1 MQHIPY
7 GVYEKYVKRP
17 LDLVLSCLAFVFLSP
32 FLIVIALLIKIDMG
46 SPVIFKQRRIG
57 LQDKEFT
64 VYKFRSM
71 TDTRDK
77 NGIFLPDDMRLT
89 RLGRF
94 IRKTSIDELPS
105 LINIIKGDMAIIGPR
120 PLPVRY
126 LSRYTPE
133 QRRRH
138 EIRPGLSDPATVNGR
153 NRQSWE
159 QQFAEDI
166 WYVDHVTFLT
176 DVKTIGKT
184 IQIVLNHRGAVAEDG
199 GARGEFIGIADRDSL
214 CTDQEG
220 NYMKL

>member
-1 MQHIPY
+1 MQHIPF
-7 GVYEKYVKRP
+7 GVYEEYFKRP
-17 LDLVLSCLAFVFLSP
+17 LDFVLSCLAFVFLSP
-32 FLIVIALLIKIDMG
+32 VLIVTALLIKMDMG

-64 VYKFRSM
+64 IYKFRSM

-105 LINIIKGDMAIIGPR
+105 LINIIRGDMAIIGPR

-159 QQFAEDI
+159 QQFAEDV
-166 WYVDHVTFLT
+166 WYVDQVSFLT

-184 IQIVLNHRGAVAEDG
+184 IQIV
-199 GARGEFIGIADRDSL
+199 
-214 CTDQEG
+214 
-220 NYMKL
+220 